1 MSTQPMK
8 LFLAPLGVE
17 APPGWTSVSVGT
29 LRGMRLPSGCAE
41 AAYIEDLPS
50 IMRDGELVVLLEE
63 LNRLVKPGGW
73 RDTADGTNTFVGGL
87 IRIATPDI
95 ATATR
100 AYIDADMT
108 YFKLALGPG
117 ADEVSPGAALAM
129 WLSTYAP
136 VRAYDHGSM
145 TAAIRQAGLTGV
157 YRSARHK
164 SLIPL
169 LRDTAFDG
177 QGEHRLY
184 FECWREAASEKE
196 AA

>member
-1 MSTQPMK
+1 MPTQPTR

-17 APPGWTSVSVGT
+17 PPAGWLSVSAGT
-29 LRGMRLPSGCAE
+29 LRGMHLPSGSAD
-41 AAYIEDLPS
+41 AAYVEDLPS
-50 IMRDGELVVLLEE
+50 IMRESELVVLLEE
-63 LNRLVKPGGW
+63 LNRIVKPGGW
-73 RDTADGTNTFVGGL
+73 RDSADGTNTFVGGL

-108 YFKLALGPG
+108 YFKLALGAG
-117 ADEVSPGAALAM
+117 ADEVTPGAALAM
-129 WLSTYAP
+129 WLSRYAP

-145 TAAIRQAGLTGV
+145 TGAIRRAGLNGV

-164 SLIPL
+164 SLVPD
-169 LRDTAFDG
+169 LRDQAFDG

-184 FECWREAASEKE
+184 FECWREATSEKE